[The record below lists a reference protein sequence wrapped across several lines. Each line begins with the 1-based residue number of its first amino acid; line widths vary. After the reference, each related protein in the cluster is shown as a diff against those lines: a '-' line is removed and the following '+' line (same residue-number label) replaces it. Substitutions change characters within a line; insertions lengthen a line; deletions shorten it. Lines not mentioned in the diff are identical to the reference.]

1 MSNEKNSKIKVN
13 IFELALTIIIIILLI
28 MVLAYFN
35 SDANQSRIEERNL
48 KNSNKTVASYFND
61 ICKFRSAD
69 DTEYVVSYCD
79 LDDTEYK
86 EYTVVETYLNDT
98 ISNSIHKKYCT
109 LILED
114 DTGARYSYY
123 VHESSTS
130 TDKVH
135 DYFTMI
141 SSCIKGDRLVSIT
154 DNINDYTYFL
164 RIKD

>member
-1 MSNEKNSKIKVN
+1 MDNNKGKVN
-13 IFELALTIIIIILLI
+13 IIKIALTITLLAPLLI
-28 MVLAYFN
+28 AIIYFN
-35 SDANQSRIEERNL
+35 SDANQSRIEEHKL
-48 KNSNKTVASYFND
+48 KNSNKAIASYFND
-61 ICKFRSAD
+61 TCKFRSAD
-69 DTEYVVSYCD
+69 DTEYVVSSNE
-79 LDDTEYK
+79 LTNTEYK
-86 EYTVVETYLNDT
+86 EYTVIETYLNDT
-98 ISNSIHKKYCT
+98 ISNSLHKKYCT

-141 SSCIKGDRLVSIT
+141 SSCIEGDKLISIT
-154 DNINDYTYFL
+154 DNICNYTYFL

>member
-1 MSNEKNSKIKVN
+1 MDNNKGKVN
-13 IFELALTIIIIILLI
+13 IIKIALTITLIAPLLI
-28 MVLAYFN
+28 AIIYFN
-35 SDANQSRIEERNL
+35 SDANQSRIEEHKL
-48 KNSNKTVASYFND
+48 KNSNKAIASYFND
-61 ICKFRSAD
+61 TCKFRSAD
-69 DTEYVVSYCD
+69 DTEYVVSSNE
-79 LDDTEYK
+79 LTNTEYK
-86 EYTVVETYLNDT
+86 EYTVIETYLNDT
-98 ISNSIHKKYCT
+98 ISNSLHKKYCT

-141 SSCIKGDRLVSIT
+141 SSCIEGDKLISIT
-154 DNINDYTYFL
+154 DDICNYTYFL